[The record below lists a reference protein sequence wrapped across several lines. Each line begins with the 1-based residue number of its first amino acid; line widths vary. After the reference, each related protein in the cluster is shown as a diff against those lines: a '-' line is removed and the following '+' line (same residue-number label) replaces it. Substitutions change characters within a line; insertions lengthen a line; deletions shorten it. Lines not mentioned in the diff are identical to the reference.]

1 VRSWTF
7 FGLLWLLTA
16 GPAAAELSADLSRTE
31 VAAGETVVLTLTQTG
46 SQMTPPNLTP
56 LEPDFHIVDRASR
69 AEVTVV
75 NGQRTERREL
85 LLTLLPRR
93 TGSLTV
99 PALSAGDDSTVPL
112 GLEVGPTTAG
122 DSRLLPQLTAAA
134 SASSPAAFAGE
145 IAIDAEVS
153 PSRARVGQQVLLV
166 VEVSSEDGPPQGRLH
181 DPQLENGRLLPLG
194 EERRIEDSDA
204 RDRYIYE
211 RRYAIF
217 PAEPGV
223 LEIQPLRYDSWT
235 PGAGTPQTELSPA
248 LRVNVM
254 PIPELP
260 DDRSWLPAR
269 SVTLSEAGPS
279 AVRLAPGQA
288 LERTLTLSAVGLAAE
303 DLPEIP
309 LAIPFQLR
317 VRDDAP
323 RLWNERRPDGV
334 IGHRTERIL
343 ISAAEPGR
351 YVLKSPGLPWW
362 NTETERW
369 ETASLPD
376 WELTVAALDSADR
389 RLAPSWIPP
398 TLESAPQS
406 PAEPRAQIQPPE
418 PRRGIWIASLAAGLA
433 LVALLWLWL
442 YRRSR
447 RGGSPPDQLA
457 AYAPKKAAEVPT
469 TIEDEAS
476 AEDPVDQAIAAV
488 TAAYD
493 SGNATRAR
501 SALLA
506 WAALIWPDDPPANLA
521 RLALRL
527 PSPLSDRVKLLEKS
541 FFSPTPIDWSSQPV
555 TSLLQEIAAPQHD
568 TDGGAQP

>member
-1 VRSWTF
+1 MRTLT

-16 GPAAAELSADLSRTE
+16 GQAAAELSVDLSRAE
-31 VAAGETVVLTLTQTG
+31 VAAGEAVVLTLTQTG
-46 SQMTPPNLTP
+46 PQITPPDLTP
-56 LEPDFHIVDRASR
+56 LEADFHIVDRAR
-69 AEVTVV
+69 RTEVTVV

-99 PALSAGDDSTVPL
+99 PALSAGDDSTGPL
-112 GLEVGPTTAG
+112 HLDVGPTTAG
-122 DSRLLPQLTAAA
+122 DSRLLPQPTGVA
-134 SASSPAAFAGE
+134 SAPSPAVFAGE

-153 PSRARVGQQVLLV
+153 PPRARVGEQVLLV

-181 DPQLENGRLLPLG
+181 DPQLGNGRLLPLG
-194 EERRIEDSDA
+194 EERRVEDRDA
-204 RDRYIYE
+204 GERYIYE

-217 PAEPGV
+217 PAEPGP

-248 LRVNVM
+248 LRVSVL

-288 LERTLTLSAVGLAAE
+288 LERSLTLSAVGLAAE

-376 WELTVAALDSADR
+376 WELIVAALDSADR
-389 RLAPSWIPP
+389 RLAPSWTPP
-398 TLESAPQS
+398 TLESAPES
-406 PAEPRAQIQPPE
+406 PVEPRAPIRAPE
-418 PRRGIWIASLAAGLA
+418 PRRGIWIVILATVLA

-442 YRRSR
+442 RRRAR
-447 RGGSPPDQLA
+447 RGGSLPDQLS
-457 AYAPKKAAEVPT
+457 AYAPKEAAGVPPAT
-469 TIEDEAS
+469 EDEAS
-476 AEDPVDQAIAAV
+476 AADPLDQAIAAV

-506 WAALIWPDDPPANLA
+506 WAVLIWPDDPPANLA

-555 TSLLQEIAAPQHD
+555 TPLLHEIAAPQQG
-568 TDGGAQP
+568 TAGGAQP